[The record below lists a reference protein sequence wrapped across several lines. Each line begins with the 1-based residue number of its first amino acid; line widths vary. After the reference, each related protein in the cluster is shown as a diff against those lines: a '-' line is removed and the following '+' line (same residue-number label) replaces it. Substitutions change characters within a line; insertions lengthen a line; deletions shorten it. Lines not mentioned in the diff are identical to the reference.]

1 MHFGL
6 SRHGYIG
13 PDSPVCGPQALY
25 YEIVAPWPRCTDRRA
40 QAWRLVSYQARERA
54 RSGDARNRFLPL
66 FVVHLAEGPRPP
78 SDDARARAR
87 ARDQFV
93 HAGYSHLLGNVLLQ
107 LLFGLPIELVH
118 GPLRVGVIYTFGV
131 ACGALACA
139 VFDPYSS
146 VGGASG
152 GVYCVYGVHI
162 ANLVLNF
169 SEMRHGLSNH
179 WLQLLGLVLFNAL
192 EAFYYIYFPQ
202 ENLSYAA
209 HAGGWAAG
217 VAFGLVCLQSV
228 QQKRWMFIVRV
239 LASVVFWGCFLFSLG
254 WYAFTFPP
262 DFYTSRV
269 TIHGADTKPCCW
281 HAWDCALAHPG
292 GFERADFARFSC
304 VHTSSADEAEYKL
317 ASINRQEV
325 FDSCKQYRAYI
336 SNSTT

>member
-1 MHFGL
+1 M
-6 SRHGYIG
+6 
-13 PDSPVCGPQALY
+13 
-25 YEIVAPWPRCTDRRA
+25 
-40 QAWRLVSYQARERA
+40 
-54 RSGDARNRFLPL
+54 
-66 FVVHLAEGPRPP
+66 
-78 SDDARARAR
+78 
-87 ARDQFV
+87 

-292 GFERADFARFSC
+292 SFERADFARFAC
-304 VHTSSADEAEYKL
+304 VHQNSADEAEYKL
-317 ASINRQEV
+317 ASGDRREV
-325 FDSCKQYRAYI
+325 FESCKQYRAYI
-336 SNSTT
+336 SNSST